1 MSTLV
6 ISGRPWAAGLVW
18 RQRSHRASEARMA
31 RRFHCPFL
39 VHSGART
46 GFAGPDGEAGQVSL
60 AAALACHIEESDWI
74 ALLADDGDGRVA
86 LLRQVEGAFP
96 GDGDEIH
103 PGRDEALDS
112 LDRLRRPG
120 IPVFATPALAIDGA
134 IALDAGELSVNTAM
148 ELVAAPR
155 AGARPWKIAA
165 AASLSGA
172 SIVGW
177 LMAGDLFEDRQEAA
191 LPAPPAHVEVAI
203 AGATLIEACDRALKS
218 SPVDVP
224 GWNTDEISCTAS
236 LQDPGILAEWPA
248 FRSRPAL
255 VVRWSLEPGHDI
267 ALFRRLMEEHVT
279 RSWQLSSVIGRTAW
293 SVTELDPVLVEW
305 TGGERP
311 AFLDLRKKIDRMA
324 GPWATTITFQRS
336 PSQPWTVT
344 LTGPPPLRR
353 AHDAL
358 APVAGLEI
366 TRVVG
371 TGRAGW
377 RIDGRMLT
385 PHRLLEEVFE
395 ALATPLAA
403 PGTGEQDA

>member
-31 RRFHCPFL
+31 RRFRCPFL

-60 AAALACHIEESDWI
+60 AAALAHHIEEPDWI
-74 ALLADDGDGRVA
+74 ALLADDGDGGIA
-86 LLRQVEGAFP
+86 LVRQVEGAFP
-96 GDGDEIH
+96 GDGDEIY
-103 PGRDEALDS
+103 PSRDEALAA
-112 LDRLRRPG
+112 LAPLRRPG
-120 IPVFATPALAIDGA
+120 VPLFATPALAIDGA
-134 IALDAGELSVNTAM
+134 SVVDAGELSVTAAM

-165 AASLSGA
+165 AASLAGA
-172 SIVGW
+172 AIAGW
-177 LMAGDLFEDRQEAA
+177 LMTGAPLEERQEAA
-191 LPAPPAHVEVAI
+191 RPAPPTEVEVAI
-203 AGATLIEACDRALKS
+203 AGAALIEACDRALKS
-218 SPVDVP
+218 APVEVP
-224 GWNTDEISCTAS
+224 GWHTQEISCVAS
-236 LQDPGILAEWPA
+236 LQDPGILGEWPA

-255 VVRWSLEPGHDI
+255 VVRWTLVAGHDI
-267 ALFRRLMEEHVT
+267 ELARRLMEDHVT
-279 RSWQLSSVIGRTAW
+279 RSWQLSSVIGQTAW
-293 SVTELDPVLVEW
+293 SLTELDPVLVRW
-305 TGGERP
+305 TGGARP
-311 AFLDLRKKIDRMA
+311 SFLALRKEVDRIA

-344 LTGPPPLRR
+344 LIGPPPLRR

-366 TRVVG
+366 TRIVG
-371 TGRAGW
+371 TGRTGW

-403 PGTGEQDA
+403 PGTGDEDA

>member
-18 RQRSHRASEARMA
+18 RQRSHRASEARVA

-46 GFAGPDGEAGQVSL
+46 GFAGPDGEAGEVSL
-60 AAALACHIEESDWI
+60 AAALAHHIGAADWI

-103 PGRDEALDS
+103 PGREEALAA

-120 IPVFATPALAIDGA
+120 VPVFATPALAVDGA
-134 IALDAGELSVNTAM
+134 MALDAGELSVTTTM
-148 ELVAAPR
+148 ELAAAPR
-155 AGARPWKIAA
+155 ARARPWKTAAVASLAA
-165 AASLSGA
+165 ACVA
-172 SIVGW
+172 GW
-177 LMAGDLFEDRQEAA
+177 LMAGDVFEERQEAA
-191 LPAPPAHVEVAI
+191 LPPPPAEVEVAI
-203 AGATLIEACDRALKS
+203 AGAMLIETCDRALQS
-218 SPVDVP
+218 RPVDVP
-224 GWNTDEISCTAS
+224 GWHTDEISCAAS
-236 LQDPGILAEWPA
+236 LQDPGILGEWPA

-255 VVRWSLEPGHDI
+255 VVRWSLEAGHDVEI
-267 ALFRRLMEEHVT
+267 ARRLMEEHVT

-293 SVTELDPVLVEW
+293 SVTELDPVLVRW
-305 TGGERP
+305 TGGGRP
-311 AFLDLRKKIDRMA
+311 TFLALRKDVDRMA
-324 GPWATTITFQRS
+324 GPWATAITFQRP

-344 LTGPPPLRR
+344 LTGPSPLRR

-358 APVAGLEI
+358 APIAGLEI
-366 TRVVG
+366 TRVVS
-371 TGRAGW
+371 TGRAEW
-377 RIDGRMLT
+377 RIDARMLT

-395 ALATPLAA
+395 ALATPLAP

>member
-46 GFAGPDGEAGQVSL
+46 GFAGPDCEAGQVSL
-60 AAALACHIEESDWI
+60 AAALACHIEETDWI
-74 ALLADDGDGRVA
+74 ALLADDGDGRIA
-86 LLRQVEGAFP
+86 LVRQVEGAIP

-103 PGRDEALDS
+103 PDRDEALAA
-112 LDRLRRPG
+112 LDLQRRPG
-120 IPVFATPALAIDGA
+120 VPVFAAPALAIDGA
-134 IALDAGELSVNTAM
+134 RALDAGELSVTAAM

-155 AGARPWKIAA
+155 ARARPWKIAA
-165 AASLSGA
+165 AASLAGA
-172 SIVGW
+172 AIAGW
-177 LMAGDLFEDRQEAA
+177 LVTGAPLEEREEVA
-191 LPAPPAHVEVAI
+191 LPAPAAEVEVAI
-203 AGATLIEACDRALKS
+203 AGAALIEACDRALKS
-218 SPVDVP
+218 APVEVP
-224 GWNTDEISCTAS
+224 GWHTDEVSCVAS
-236 LQDPGILAEWPA
+236 LQDPGILGEWPA

-255 VVRWSLEPGHDI
+255 VVRWSLEGGHDI
-267 ALFRRLMEEHVT
+267 ELARRLMEDHVT
-279 RSWQLSSVIGRTAW
+279 RSWQLSSVIGQTAW
-293 SVTELDPVLVEW
+293 SLTELDPVLARW
-305 TGGERP
+305 TGGGRP
-311 AFLDLRKKIDRMA
+311 TFLALRKEVDRIA
-324 GPWATTITFQRS
+324 GPWAATITFQRS
-336 PSQPWTVT
+336 PSQSWTVT

-353 AHDAL
+353 AYDAL

-371 TGRAGW
+371 TGRTGW

-403 PGTGEQDA
+403 PGTGDEDA

>member
-1 MSTLV
+1 MNTLV

-18 RQRSHRASEARMA
+18 RQRSHRASEARTA
-31 RRFHCPFL
+31 RRFRCPFL
-39 VHSGART
+39 VHSGDRT
-46 GFAGPDGEAGQVSL
+46 GFAGPDGKAGEVSL
-60 AAALACHIEESDWI
+60 AAALAHHIGEADWI

-86 LLRQVEGAFP
+86 VLRQVEGAFP

-103 PGRDEALDS
+103 PGREEALAA
-112 LDRLRRPG
+112 LERLRRPG
-120 IPVFATPALAIDGA
+120 VPVFATPALAVDGA
-134 IALDAGELSVNTAM
+134 SALDAGELSVVTAM

-155 AGARPWKIAA
+155 AGARSWKIAA
-165 AASLSGA
+165 AASLAGA
-172 SIVGW
+172 CVAGW
-177 LMAGDLFEDRQEAA
+177 LTAGDFFTEKEEAA
-191 LPAPPAHVEVAI
+191 LPAPPAEIEVAI
-203 AGATLIEACDRALKS
+203 AGATLIEACDRALEAV
-218 SPVDVP
+218 PVDVP
-224 GWNTDEISCTAS
+224 GWHTDEVSCVAS
-236 LQDPGILAEWPA
+236 LQDPGILGEWPG

-255 VVRWSLEPGHDI
+255 VVRWSLEAGHD
-267 ALFRRLMEEHVT
+267 AELSRRLMEEHVT

-305 TGGERP
+305 TGVERP
-311 AFLDLRKKIDRMA
+311 TFLALRREVDRIA
-324 GPWATTITFQRS
+324 GPWATTITFQRA

-358 APVAGLEI
+358 ATVAGLEI
-366 TRVVG
+366 TRVVS
-371 TGRAGW
+371 TGRDGW

-403 PGTGEQDA
+403 PGTGDEDA

>member
-31 RRFHCPFL
+31 RRFRCPFL
-39 VHSGART
+39 VHSGTRT
-46 GFAGPDGEAGQVSL
+46 GFAGPDGKAGEVSL
-60 AAALACHIEESDWI
+60 AAALAHHIDEADWI

-86 LLRQVEGAFP
+86 LVRQVEGAFP
-96 GDGDEIH
+96 GDGDGIH
-103 PGRDEALDS
+103 PGREEALAA
-112 LDRLRRPG
+112 LERLRRPG
-120 IPVFATPALAIDGA
+120 VPLFATPALAVDGA
-134 IALDAGELSVNTAM
+134 NALDAASLSVTTAM
-148 ELVAAPR
+148 ELAPAPR
-155 AGARPWKIAA
+155 AGARSWKIAA
-165 AASLSGA
+165 AASLAGA
-172 SIVGW
+172 AIAGW
-177 LMAGDLFEDRQEAA
+177 LMSGTPLEEGEEVA
-191 LPAPPAHVEVAI
+191 LPVPPSEVEVSI
-203 AGATLIEACDRALKS
+203 AGAALIEACDRALKAA
-218 SPVDVP
+218 PVEVP
-224 GWNTDEISCTAS
+224 GWHTEEVSCVAS
-236 LQDPGILAEWPA
+236 LQDPGILGEWPA

-255 VVRWSLEPGHDI
+255 VVRWSLEDGRDVE
-267 ALFRRLMEEHVT
+267 LSRRLMEGHVT

-311 AFLDLRKKIDRMA
+311 TFLALRKDVDRTA

-358 APVAGLEI
+358 AQVAGLEI
-366 TRVVG
+366 TRVTG
-371 TGRAGW
+371 TGRAEW

-385 PHRLLEEVFE
+385 PQRLLEDVFD
-395 ALATPLAA
+395 ALATPLAPPA
-403 PGTGEQDA
+403 TGEQDA

>member
-1 MSTLV
+1 MSTLL

-31 RRFHCPFL
+31 RRFQRPFL
-39 VHSGART
+39 VHVRART
-46 GFAGPDGEAGQVSL
+46 GFAGPDGEPGQVSL
-60 AAALACHIEESDWI
+60 AAALAHHIEDTDWI

-86 LLRQVEGAFP
+86 LIRQVEGAIP

-103 PGRDEALDS
+103 PGREEALAA
-112 LDRLRRPG
+112 LAPLRRPG
-120 IPVFATPALAIDGA
+120 VPLFATPALAIDGA
-134 IALDAGELSVNTAM
+134 MAIDAGELSVTNAM
-148 ELVAAPR
+148 ELMAAPR
-155 AGARPWKIAA
+155 AGVRPLKIAA
-165 AASLSGA
+165 AASLVSA
-172 SIVGW
+172 AVAGW
-177 LMAGDLFEDRQEAA
+177 LMTGAPLEERQEVA
-191 LPAPPAHVEVAI
+191 LPAPQAEVEVAI
-203 AGATLIEACDRALKS
+203 AGAALIEACDRALKAA
-218 SPVDVP
+218 PVEIP
-224 GWNTDEISCTAS
+224 GWHTDEVSCVAS
-236 LQDPGILAEWPA
+236 LQDPGILSEWPA

-255 VVRWSLEPGHDI
+255 VVRWSLEAGHDVE
-267 ALFRRLMEEHVT
+267 LSRRLMEDHVT
-279 RSWQLSSVIGRTAW
+279 RSWQLSSVIGETAW
-293 SVTELDPVLVEW
+293 SVTELDPVLVRW

-311 AFLDLRKKIDRMA
+311 TFLALRKEVDRIA

-358 APVAGLEI
+358 APIAGLEI

-403 PGTGEQDA
+403 SGTGDEHA

>member
-1 MSTLV
+1 MSTIV

-39 VHSGART
+39 VHSGTRT

-60 AAALACHIEESDWI
+60 AAALAHHIKEADWI
-74 ALLADDGDGRVA
+74 ALLADDVDGRVA

-103 PGRDEALDS
+103 PGREEALAA
-112 LDRLRRPG
+112 LVRLRRPEV
-120 IPVFATPALAIDGA
+120 PVFATPALAVDDA
-134 IALDAGELSVNTAM
+134 IALDAGTLSVAAAM
-148 ELVAAPR
+148 ELAAAPR
-155 AGARPWKIAA
+155 ARARPWKIAA

-172 SIVGW
+172 AIAGW
-177 LMAGDLFEDRQEAA
+177 LMTGDVLEEKQGTA
-191 LPAPPAHVEVAI
+191 LPAPPAEVEVAI
-203 AGATLIEACDRALKS
+203 AGATLIETCDRALKS
-218 SPVDVP
+218 VPVEVP
-224 GWNTDEISCTAS
+224 GWSTDEVSCTAS
-236 LQDPGILAEWPA
+236 LQDPGILGEWPG

-255 VVRWSLEPGHDI
+255 VVRWSLEAGHDVEL
-267 ALFRRLMEEHVT
+267 ARRLMEEHVT
-279 RSWQLSSVIGRTAW
+279 RSWQLSSVIGQAAW

-311 AFLDLRKKIDRMA
+311 TFLALRKEVDRFA
-324 GPWATTITFQRS
+324 GPWATTITFQRP

-358 APVAGLEI
+358 APVSGLEI
-366 TRVVG
+366 TRVVS

-385 PHRLLEEVFE
+385 PQRLLEEIFE
-395 ALATPLAA
+395 ALATPLLP

>member
-18 RQRSHRASEARMA
+18 RQRSHRVSEARTA

-60 AAALACHIEESDWI
+60 AAALACHIEETDWI
-74 ALLADDGDGRVA
+74 ALLADDGDGRIA

-103 PGRDEALDS
+103 PGRDEALDT
-112 LDRLRRPG
+112 LERLRRPG
-120 IPVFATPALAIDGA
+120 VAVFATPSLAIDGA
-134 IALDAGELSVNTAM
+134 MALDAGELSVTAAM

-155 AGARPWKIAA
+155 AGARPWKIAS
-165 AASLSGA
+165 AASLAGA
-172 SIVGW
+172 AIAGW
-177 LMAGDLFEDRQEAA
+177 LMAGDLLEEREELA
-191 LPAPPAHVEVAI
+191 LPAPPAEVEVAI
-203 AGATLIEACDRALKS
+203 AGATLIEACDRALKAM
-218 SPVDVP
+218 PVDVP
-224 GWNTDEISCTAS
+224 GWRTDELSCVAS
-236 LQDPGILAEWPA
+236 LQDPGILGEWPA

-255 VVRWSLEPGHDI
+255 VIRWSLESGRDI
-267 ALFRRLMEEHVT
+267 ELSRRLMEEHVT
-279 RSWQLSSVIGRTAW
+279 RSWQLSSVIGQTAW

-311 AFLDLRKKIDRMA
+311 TFLALRKDVDRMA
-324 GPWATTITFQRS
+324 GPWATTIAFQRS

-358 APVAGLEI
+358 APVVGLEI
-366 TRVVG
+366 TRVVSQ
-371 TGRAGW
+371 GRAGW

>member
-1 MSTLV
+1 M

-18 RQRSHRASEARMA
+18 RQRSHRASEARAA
-31 RRFHCPFL
+31 RRFRCPFL

-60 AAALACHIEESDWI
+60 AAALAHHIEDTNWI
-74 ALLADDGDGRVA
+74 ALLTDDSDGRVA
-86 LLRQVEGAFP
+86 LVRQVESAFP
-96 GDGDEIH
+96 GDGDEVH
-103 PGRDEALDS
+103 PDREEALAA

-120 IPVFATPALAIDGA
+120 VPLFAAPALAIDGA
-134 IALDAGELSVNTAM
+134 RALDAGELSVTAAM

-155 AGARPWKIAA
+155 ARARPWKIAA
-165 AASLSGA
+165 AASFAGA
-172 SIVGW
+172 AIAGW
-177 LMAGDLFEDRQEAA
+177 LMTGAPLEEREEVA
-191 LPAPPAHVEVAI
+191 LPAPAVEVEVAI
-203 AGATLIEACDRALKS
+203 AGAALIKACDRALKS
-218 SPVDVP
+218 APVEVP
-224 GWNTDEISCTAS
+224 GWHTNEVSCVAS
-236 LQDPGILAEWPA
+236 LQDPGILGEWPA

-255 VVRWSLEPGHDI
+255 VVRWSLEGGHDI
-267 ALFRRLMEEHVT
+267 ELARRLMEEHVT
-279 RSWQLSSVIGRTAW
+279 RSWQLSSVIGQTAW
-293 SVTELDPVLVEW
+293 SLTELDPVLVEW
-305 TGGERP
+305 TGGGRP
-311 AFLDLRKKIDRMA
+311 TFLALRKEVDRIA

-371 TGRAGW
+371 TGRTGW

-403 PGTGEQDA
+403 PGTGDEDA

>member
-31 RRFHCPFL
+31 RRFHRPFL

-46 GFAGPDGEAGQVSL
+46 GFAGPDGEAGQASL
-60 AAALACHIEESDWI
+60 AAALALHIEEADWI

-86 LLRQVEGAFP
+86 LVRQAEGAFP

-103 PGRDEALDS
+103 PGRDEALAA
-112 LDRLRRPG
+112 LGRLRRRG
-120 IPVFATPALAIDGA
+120 VPVFATPSLAIDGA
-134 IALDAGELSVNTAM
+134 TTLDAGDLRVTAAM

-155 AGARPWKIAA
+155 GARPWKTAA
-165 AASLSGA
+165 AAALAGA
-172 SIVGW
+172 AIAGW
-177 LMAGDLFEDRQEAA
+177 LMTGDTLEETQEAA
-191 LPAPPAHVEVAI
+191 LPPPPAEVEVAI
-203 AGATLIEACDRALKS
+203 AGATLIAACDRALKS
-218 SPVDVP
+218 SPVEVP
-224 GWNTDEISCTAS
+224 GWNTDEISCVAS
-236 LQDPGILAEWPA
+236 LQDPGIIGEWPA

-255 VVRWSLEPGHDI
+255 VVRWSLESGHDI
-267 ALFRRLMEEHVT
+267 GLSRRLMEEHVT
-279 RSWQLSSVIGRTAW
+279 RSWQLSSVIGQTAW
-293 SVTELDPVLVEW
+293 SVAELDPVLVAW
-305 TGGERP
+305 RGGERP
-311 AFLDLRKKIDRMA
+311 TFLALRKDVDRMA
-324 GPWATTITFQRS
+324 GPWAATITFQRS

-366 TRVVG
+366 TRVVS
-371 TGRAGW
+371 TGRNGW

-385 PHRLLEEVFE
+385 PHRLLKEVFE
-395 ALATPLAA
+395 TLATPLAV
-403 PGTGEQDA
+403 PGTGDENA

>member
-1 MSTLV
+1 M

-39 VHSGART
+39 VHAGTRT
-46 GFAGPDGEAGQVSL
+46 GFAGPDGKAGQVSL
-60 AAALACHIEESDWI
+60 AAALAAHIGDIDWI

-86 LLRQVEGAFP
+86 LLRQVDGVFP

-103 PGRDEALDS
+103 PGRDQALEALN
-112 LDRLRRPG
+112 RLRRPG
-120 IPVFATPALAIDGA
+120 VRVFASPVLAIDGTT
-134 IALDAGELSVNTAM
+134 ALDAGDIPVTVAM

-155 AGARPWKIAA
+155 AGVRPWKAVA
-165 AASLSGA
+165 AASLVVA
-172 SIVGW
+172 SLAGW
-177 LMAGDLFEDRQEAA
+177 LMAGHLLEDRQEAA
-191 LPAPPAHVEVAI
+191 LPAPPAEVEVAI
-203 AGATLIEACDRALKS
+203 AGAALIEACDRALKS
-218 SPVDVP
+218 APVNVP
-224 GWNTDEISCTAS
+224 GWHTDEISCDAS
-236 LQDPGILAEWPA
+236 LQDPGILGTWPA

-255 VVRWSLEPGHDI
+255 VVRWSLESGHDI
-267 ALFRRLMEEHVT
+267 ELSRRLMEDHVT
-279 RSWQLSSVIGRTAW
+279 QSWQLSSVIGRTAW
-293 SVTELDPVLVEW
+293 SLTELDPVLVEW

-311 AFLDLRKKIDRMA
+311 SFIALRKEVDRVA
-324 GPWATTITFQRS
+324 GPWATTITFQRA

-353 AHDAL
+353 AHDVL
-358 APVAGLEI
+358 AAVVGLEI
-366 TRVVG
+366 TRVVSQ
-371 TGRAGW
+371 GRAGW

-395 ALATPLAA
+395 ALAAPLAA